1 MTDREQQ
8 EWDMKL
14 RKIDAEI
21 SNLNAQTAKLT
32 TETKWYL
39 LIVGAAFSAALLS
52 FGKLFF

>member
-21 SNLNAQTAKLT
+21 SNLNAQTTKLA
-32 TETKWYL
+32 TETRWYL
-39 LIVGAAFSAALLS
+39 LIVGVAFSAALLS